1 MNEGLFSLDA
11 SDFETYNRWCIK
23 NLKYPCQ
30 PEEIE
35 GFNREIIT
43 LKRELGDP
51 FNFNFQIHLID
62 LLKDIREPVT
72 YEFSFSPVEIE
83 LYGIYEPANSQIIY
97 YQLYHEANTEIK
109 QIVTIHERMHA
120 FHHLN
125 GLDFMIDNAVYIE
138 FLAQLFTFRAVEG
151 TYLEKHFKA
160 LSKRQPDIYQTW
172 ELGIQLTAG
181 EVFDLFIHIRDIGK
195 SDIPF
200 LDCLAEEYDTNRVNV
215 LLSELVS
222 ENF

>member
-1 MNEGLFSLDA
+1 
-11 SDFETYNRWCIK
+11 
-23 NLKYPCQ
+23 
-30 PEEIE
+30 
-35 GFNREIIT
+35 
-43 LKRELGDP
+43 
-51 FNFNFQIHLID
+51 
-62 LLKDIREPVT
+62 
-72 YEFSFSPVEIE
+72 
-83 LYGIYEPANSQIIY
+83 
-97 YQLYHEANTEIK
+97 
-109 QIVTIHERMHA
+109 MHA

-125 GLDFMIDNAVYIE
+125 GLDFIIDNAVYIE

-181 EVFDLFIHIRDIGK
+181 EVFDLFIHIRDVGK